1 MVSQNALHHG
11 LISLLGEFSR
21 YVGSLKSSATWI
33 TQVFALNFCSPT
45 AVMNPAS
52 MTGSKSLLPFLMGPA
67 DRDEYRKT
75 LADLL
80 VDIRDPSRLNAMEIQ
95 ALNKRL
101 RCTNMVIYRCAAP
114 ENVTREHVSKLANQM
129 GLGRPDRNLLAA
141 KDGLSEV
148 EVKDEARFA
157 HYIPYTNRPLNWH
170 SDGYYQSDQRII
182 RSMLLHCAYPA
193 ERGGELTAID
203 HRVLF
208 SLLAELDIRFPEALS
223 RTDAMTIP
231 AHYEDGAS
239 RSASQGPVFFFE
251 QNTLRMR
258 YTARK
263 HNVIWASDV
272 LFQEAL
278 SALQE
283 LFEQSTDFQYTRR
296 LKSGEGILCANVPH
310 RRESFED
317 GTDQKPKRL
326 MYRGRF
332 REALNLG

>member
-1 MVSQNALHHG
+1 
-11 LISLLGEFSR
+11 
-21 YVGSLKSSATWI
+21 
-33 TQVFALNFCSPT
+33 
-45 AVMNPAS
+45 MNPAS

-80 VDIRDPSRLNAMEIQ
+80 VDIHDPSRLNAMEIQ

-101 RCTNMVIYRCAAP
+101 RCANMVIYRCAAP

-148 EVKDEARFA
+148 EVKGEARFA

-170 SDGYYQSDQRII
+170 SDGYYQSGQRII
-182 RSMLLHCAYPA
+182 RSMLLHCAHPA
-193 ERGGELTAID
+193 ERGGALTAID
-203 HRVLF
+203 HRILF

-239 RSASQGPVFFFE
+239 RGASQGPVFFFE

-296 LKSGEGILCANVPH
+296 LELGEGILCANVPH
-310 RRESFED
+310 RRESFKD

-332 REALNLG
+332 REALDPG